1 MDNSIRDM
9 GDLLRIK
16 NEIDRKLPRFD
27 VEKVLISLSE
37 NCGANQLQ
45 YSMEQEFYKFEQMY
59 LTKCEM
65 EINMTPLGQNN
76 YTELKDA
83 FEYELN
89 DIRNKVQE
97 IPQTEEW
104 NKLVRL
110 VREREELNNKIDE
123 VSHNIDL
130 SEKPKKK
137 KDNSDGKFAA
147 GAIAVIGAIIVGCMA
162 EMGRED
168 GNIGEALQAATC
180 FIVPTVIAIIY
191 LIVSFSSAT
200 QIEKSEEE
208 YNDKISQRSTLY
220 DNKSEI
226 NMQIRNV
233 IGEISSELDGTSNHN
248 GSGGIIY

>member
-9 GDLLRIK
+9 GDLLQIK
-16 NEIDRKLPRFD
+16 NEIDKKLPRFD

-37 NCGANQLQ
+37 NCGADQLQ

-110 VREREELNNKIDE
+110 VQEKENLNKKICNINNIINSTKTPKDIPENNE
-123 VSHNIDL
+123 VNWML
-130 SEKPKKK
+130 
-137 KDNSDGKFAA
+137 G
-147 GAIAVIGAIIVGCMA
+147 GVAVIGIIIIACMVDQGGL
-162 EMGRED
+162 ES
-168 GNIGEALQAATC
+168 ATC
-180 FIVPTVIAIIY
+180 FIVPTILIITY
-191 LIVSFSSAT
+191 LISAFAYKLKVKQDNDEYDRKIDQRNSFDRD
-200 QIEKSEEE
+200 K
-208 YNDKISQRSTLY
+208 NDIDSH
-220 DNKSEI
+220 
-226 NMQIRNV
+226 IRNIIADIV
-233 IGEISSELDGTSNHN
+233 HKICENDNIN